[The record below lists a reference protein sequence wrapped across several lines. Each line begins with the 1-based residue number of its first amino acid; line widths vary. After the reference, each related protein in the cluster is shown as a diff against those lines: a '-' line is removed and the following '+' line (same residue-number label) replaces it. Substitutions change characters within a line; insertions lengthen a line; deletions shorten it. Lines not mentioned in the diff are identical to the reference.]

1 MYNLLERN
9 KTNEIHDNKNLD
21 SHSYILIKNKNNYIS
36 SIKDEDNK
44 LIVES
49 KNGIK
54 DESNNNFYE
63 SNVIFNMTENVLNHT
78 PTNEEKKSQKLSESL
93 PAEELF
99 IKQKDKIKHYKE
111 ILEKEKKNVYKND
124 NSFNKDNE
132 QKEII
137 NENKKNIS
145 LEDFNFFEI
154 TSFIHNRDSKFK
166 ENRIPVFKTNNWKR
180 LNEPKFNFDLKNI
193 ALRVIQ
199 DIDYGKKMAKISI
212 DFTLKE
218 ESELWIFTRCFMKN
232 ESVNINI
239 NNTSFNNDADKI
251 FNKYSS
257 VIKIIKKRKKRD
269 SNKSFITFGT
279 FCENMKHSKQVSYK
293 SFLKRQLVNFN
304 EAIYQQTEN
313 ENDSCDYKLYLTDK
327 GDDCI
332 DAKVSINS
340 DNKFN
345 QIIAKFFLPTN
356 NKSKILFCGE
366 GDGVIIKDLNISH
379 FDKNEELEEGFET
392 LFSFEQKSCNC
403 CSII

>member
-124 NSFNKDNE
+124 NSFNNDNE

-180 LNEPKFNFDLKNI
+180 LNEPKYNFDLKNI

-251 FNKYSS
+251 FNKYS
-257 VIKIIKKRKKRD
+257 
-269 SNKSFITFGT
+269 
-279 FCENMKHSKQVSYK
+279 
-293 SFLKRQLVNFN
+293 N

>member
-1 MYNLLERN
+1 MFNILERN
-9 KTNEIHDNKNLD
+9 KTNEIHENKNID
-21 SHSYILIKNKNNYIS
+21 SHSYILIKNKYNYIS

-63 SNVIFNMTENVLNHT
+63 SNVIFNMTENILNHT
-78 PTNEEKKSQKLSESL
+78 PTNEEKKSQKLSESI

-99 IKQKDKIKHYKE
+99 IRQKDKIKHYKDM
-111 ILEKEKKNVYKND
+111 LEKEKKNVYKND
-124 NSFNKDNE
+124 NSFYNDKE
-132 QKEII
+132 QKEIV

-154 TSFIHNRDSKFK
+154 TTFIHNRDSKFK

-193 ALRVIQ
+193 ALRTIPY
-199 DIDYGKKMAKISI
+199 IDYEKKMSKIYI

-218 ESELWIFTRCFMKN
+218 ESELWIFTRCFTKS
-232 ESVNINI
+232 ESINI
-239 NNTSFNNDADKI
+239 NFNTSSFNNDIDKI

-257 VIKIIKKRKKRD
+257 VIKIIKKRD

-304 EAIYQQTEN
+304 EAIYPQSEN
-313 ENDSCDYKLYLTDK
+313 ENDSCDYKLYITDK

-340 DNKFN
+340 DNKIN
-345 QIIAKFFLPTN
+345 QIIGKFFLPIN
-356 NKSKILFCGE
+356 NKSKILLCGD
-366 GDGVIIKDLNISH
+366 GDGVVIKDLKISH
-379 FDKNEELEEGFET
+379 LDKNEELEEGFET

-403 CSII
+403 CFII